1 MCSSSQPF
9 DGARSALPP
18 SLEFFARSPLILDA
32 ASARLLLRNDFIAT
46 PTEQIVKKSK
56 NTSGDTSN
64 LEGRLAWLMEK
75 LWRGSQTA
83 MASDLGVTQGTI
95 ANILAGRRKPGR
107 SLLSTLAGHPLINSD
122 WLLDGVGSPIVLE
135 ATGAGGEAAL
145 PIARKLFAGLPD
157 DHPDCLAEVLHPVS
171 RRLYRRSRYWIHT
184 DGPEHPFARTP
195 KSPIQAGDWVL
206 MEPDSGNWPDDL
218 RGRLCLS
225 QVVSSDGDLLFCC
238 RNDAATNGCGTTID
252 FDFLDQL
259 PPEIEDAKALYHE
272 GRLKRGFPSA
282 AEPAACPGQARRL
295 PVQVV
300 AVAIHRCGD
309 L

>member
-1 MCSSSQPF
+1 
-9 DGARSALPP
+9 LKK
-18 SLEFFARSPLILDA
+18 
-32 ASARLLLRNDFIAT
+32 
-46 PTEQIVKKSK
+46 KKS
-56 NTSGDTSN
+56 TVQDTST
-64 LEGRLAWLMEK
+64 LVGRLAWLMEK

-83 MASDLGVTQGTI
+83 MATDLGVTQGTI

-107 SLLSTLAGHPLINSD
+107 ALLSALAGHPLINAD
-122 WLLDGVGSPIVLE
+122 WLFDGVGPPLMPG
-135 ATGAGGEAAL
+135 ATGTGEEAAL

-171 RRLYRRSRYWIHT
+171 RRLYRRSRYWIHI

-195 KSPIQAGDWVL
+195 KSPVQAGDWVL

-218 RGRLCLS
+218 RGKLCLS
-225 QVVSSDGDLLFCC
+225 QVASSDGDLLICC

-252 FDFLDQL
+252 FDFLGQL
-259 PPEIEDAKALYHE
+259 SPGIEDVNSLHRD
-272 GRLKRGFPSA
+272 GRLLRNTDLTTEGTNSSGVVK
-282 AEPAACPGQARRL
+282 RL
-295 PVQVV
+295 PVRVV